1 MKVEAKLCYTDTESF
16 VIHIIT
22 YDFYENIAGDV
33 ERWFDTSNYDENE
46 YNSIEKRPLPIGKK
60 KVIGLFKDELGGKI
74 MKEFSALRTK
84 TYAYL
89 MDDDSE
95 KKQAK
100 EIKKCITKR
109 RLMFGNYADCFF
121 NDKIIVKS
129 QQGLISDH
137 HDVYNKEINKIALI
151 SNDDKRLQTFDKI
164 TTYTNGPYAL
174 KVCEIE
180 IMIVRKLFAENY
192 ADLKVYTEQVN
203 KITQSS
209 NDDKRLQNILTEH
222 IHS

>member
-74 MKEFSALRTK
+74 MKEFVALRAK

-95 KKQAK
+95 KKKAK
-100 EIKKCITKR
+100 GTKKCIIKKDLCLKTIWIVC
-109 RLMFGNYADCFF
+109 LM
-121 NDKIIVKS
+121 IKS
-129 QQGLISDH
+129 C
-137 HDVYNKEINKIALI
+137 YNRNK
-151 SNDDKRLQTFDKI
+151 
-164 TTYTNGPYAL
+164 
-174 KVCEIE
+174 
-180 IMIVRKLFAENY
+180 
-192 ADLKVYTEQVN
+192 DLKVIVTMYILN
-203 KITQSS
+203 KSITL
-209 NDDKRLQNILTEH
+209 R
-222 IHS
+222 